1 MIFIKD
7 ESEIAAMRESGQI
20 LAKVLQKAINSI
32 RPGIATQEIAG
43 IAKKE
48 IEKYNAEAA
57 FLNYDGF
64 PSVICIS
71 VNDQVVHGLPGD
83 YVIKAGDLVS
93 LDLGIKYKG
102 MITDAAR
109 TTLVDSQDKA
119 KLKLLSTTQK
129 ALDAGIDAVKDGAR
143 TGDLGSAIQ
152 NVLEGD
158 GYGVVRTLVG
168 HGVGKQVHEEPDIP
182 NYGLKGTGTV
192 LKPGMTI
199 AIEPMSTMGAYDV
212 YTTAD
217 GWSIATKDGS
227 LSAHFEDT
235 VLVTINGAEILTRLA

>member
-1 MIFIKD
+1 MILIKD

-20 LAKVLQKAINSI
+20 LAKVLQKAIDSI
-32 RPGIATQEIAG
+32 RPGITTQEIAE
-43 IAKKE
+43 IAEKE
-48 IEKYNAEAA
+48 IGEYNAEAA
-57 FLNYDGF
+57 FLNYGNF

-71 VNDQVVHGLPGD
+71 VNDQIVHGLPGD
-83 YVIKAGDLVS
+83 YVIESGDLVS

-119 KLKLLSTTQK
+119 KLKLINTTQR
-129 ALDAGIDAVKDGAR
+129 ALDVGLDTVKDGAR
-143 TGDLGSAIQ
+143 TGDLGYAIQ
-152 NVLEGD
+152 NVLENA

-168 HGVGKQVHEEPDIP
+168 HGVGRQVHEEPDIP
-182 NYGLKGTGTV
+182 NYGLRGTGTV
-192 LKPGMTI
+192 LRSGMTI

-227 LSAHFEDT
+227 LSAHCEDT
-235 VLVTINGAEILTRLA
+235 VLVTANGAEILTRL